1 MSHNVPGENINEVKN
16 WKDDPWAEEVVE
28 NAVEESTEEATP
40 TKRGFNWRTGFPTR
54 ALLLLLGIGF
64 VDLVMTA
71 VLHAGGHITE
81 LNPLMKPVIET
92 SEWLFALVK
101 GMTLVGAWL
110 VMLKYSDTHLN
121 FIRRACLA
129 GSAAYVVIWT
139 GWFVSS
145 L

>member
-1 MSHNVPGENINEVKN
+1 
-16 WKDDPWAEEVVE
+16 
-28 NAVEESTEEATP
+28 
-40 TKRGFNWRTGFPTR
+40 
-54 ALLLLLGIGF
+54 
-64 VDLVMTA
+64 
-71 VLHAGGHITE
+71 
-81 LNPLMKPVIET
+81 MKPVIET

>member
-1 MSHNVPGENINEVKN
+1 MTNNVPGDNINEVKN
-16 WKDDPWAEEVVE
+16 WKDDPWADEVETTEVAEEV
-28 NAVEESTEEATP
+28 APAPRSWYA
-40 TKRGFNWRTGFPTR
+40 RMGFPTR

-110 VMLKYSDTHLN
+110 VMLKYADTHLN

>member
-1 MSHNVPGENINEVKN
+1 MSHNVPGENIIEVKN
-16 WKDDPWAEEVVE
+16 WKDDPWADEVVATE
-28 NAVEESTEEATP
+28 TDEAVEETT
-40 TKRGFNWRTGFPTR
+40 TKGFNWRTGFPTR

-110 VMLKYSDTHLN
+110 VMLKYSDTHLS